1 LTPGV
6 TEFDASAVAFR
17 RDEELNTE
25 YLVLAENED
34 GSGQRVEIQRALT
47 ITDDDRRLGMDTYCI
62 VSEGGVTHYG
72 GVEGWSLDGAYLA
85 IRLDQETARTL
96 GVDGGYGIRLTN
108 PRVMAAVVR
117 DGLRA
122 ILGSA

>member
-1 LTPGV
+1 MTPGV
-6 TEFDASAVAFR
+6 IEFDASAVAFR

-47 ITDDDRRLGMDTYCI
+47 ISDDDRRLGMDTYCI
-62 VSEGGVTHYG
+62 VNERGVTHYG
-72 GVEGWSLDGAYLA
+72 GVEGWSLDGGYLA
-85 IRLDQETARTL
+85 IRLDQETARIL
-96 GVDGGYGIRLTN
+96 DVDGGYGIRLTS
-108 PRVMAAVVR
+108 PQVMAAVVR

-122 ILGSA
+122 ILGSV